1 MIINMMQESYV
12 NLFLITQFGQLSDIW
27 PKDFKFLKTFNS
39 EFSYTEVWFTG
50 RNYKLLEIQGKINIT
65 LLIS

>member
-12 NLFLITQFGQLSDIW
+12 NLFLIT
-27 PKDFKFLKTFNS
+27 FNS
-39 EFSYTEVWFTG
+39 EFSYTEVWFTDH
-50 RNYKLLEIQGKINIT
+50 NYKLLGMEGKIGIT

>member
-1 MIINMMQESYV
+1 MIQESYV
-12 NLFLITQFGQLSDIW
+12 NLFLLAQFGQLSDIW

-39 EFSYTEVWFTG
+39 EFSYTEVWFTDH
-50 RNYKLLEIQGKINIT
+50 NYKLLGMEGKIGIT